1 MPNFGT
7 EWYETDIYALLR
19 ICKTGVTSK
28 MKINKKGISPVIA
41 TVIIVAVA
49 IAVAIAVAYWV
60 TGIIPAFTRYEE
72 LKISTSIIN
81 HEENATVVVK
91 NTGSADA
98 TLDQI
103 LVNGRLNDTSPGWD
117 VTTAGTDGLLTLKP
131 GDTAEITVYAKEWG
145 EIDAFQ
151 SGVVYDF
158 TVHTA
163 GGGSYPA
170 SARAP

>member
-1 MPNFGT
+1 M
-7 EWYETDIYALLR
+7 
-19 ICKTGVTSK
+19 GVISK
-28 MKINKKGISPVIA
+28 MKLNKKGISPVIA

-81 HEENATVVVK
+81 SDENATVVVK

-103 LVNGRLNDTSPGWD
+103 LVNGRLNDTSPGWNC
-117 VTTAGTDGLLTLKP
+117 TTSGTPDLLTLQP
-131 GDTAEITVYAKEWG
+131 GQTAEIMVHA
-145 EIDAFQ
+145 DAWDVIGTFQ

>member
-1 MPNFGT
+1 
-7 EWYETDIYALLR
+7 
-19 ICKTGVTSK
+19 
-28 MKINKKGISPVIA
+28 MKLNKKGISPVIA

-72 LKISTSIIN
+72 LKISTSIVN
-81 HEENATVVVK
+81 GPENATIVVK

-98 TLDQI
+98 TLDQV
-103 LVNGRLNDTSPGWD
+103 LVNGKLNASAGWD
-117 VTTAGTDGLLTLKP
+117 SDAIQLEPGQTATIDVFADGYDVL
-131 GDTAEITVYAKEWG
+131 
-145 EIDAFQ
+145 AFQ
-151 SGVVYDF
+151 PGVVYDF

>member
-1 MPNFGT
+1 M
-7 EWYETDIYALLR
+7 
-19 ICKTGVTSK
+19 
-28 MKINKKGISPVIA
+28 MKKKRSNSAISPVIA

-72 LKISTSIIN
+72 LKISSCYI
-81 HEENATVVVK
+81 EDATAKIYVK

-98 TLDQI
+98 TIDSI
-103 LVNGRLNDTSPGWD
+103 LLNGRMGPEAPPEGGVGWD
-117 VTTAGTDGLLTLKP
+117 LTVVSGDVDPETNKLGPGGEAKITLTLDTTGY
-131 GDTAEITVYAKEWG
+131 GDVTAFI
-145 EIDAFQ
+145 
-151 SGVVYDF
+151 SGVIYDF
-158 TVHTA
+158 TLHTA

>member
-1 MPNFGT
+1 
-7 EWYETDIYALLR
+7 
-19 ICKTGVTSK
+19 

-72 LKISTSIIN
+72 LKISSAIV
-81 HEENATVVVK
+81 EDDYLATVVVK

-103 LVNGRLNDTSPGWD
+103 LLNGKLNDTSPGWTCEVEGNPEYTLTPGQLGKITIGAGNWTD
-117 VTTAGTDGLLTLKP
+117 VST
-131 GDTAEITVYAKEWG
+131 
-145 EIDAFQ
+145 FQ
-151 SGVVYDF
+151 AGVVYDF

>member
-1 MPNFGT
+1 MSIFRT
-7 EWYETDIYALLR
+7 DWYKTDKYALLE
-19 ICKTGVTSK
+19 IFKMGVTSK
-28 MKINKKGISPVIA
+28 MKLNKKGISPVIA

-72 LKISTSIIN
+72 LKISSTYIYTN
-81 HEENATVVVK
+81 TTDEYCDLVVR
-91 NTGSADA
+91 NTGSAAA
-98 TLDQI
+98 TISDV
-103 LVNGRLNDTSPGWD
+103 LVNGRLKN
-117 VTTAGTDGLLTLKP
+117 GTNGFLPQEVALEP
-131 GDTAEITVYAKEWG
+131 GDEQKLTIISDDYPVVNFE
-145 EIDAFQ
+145 